1 MMAQMAS
8 KRIIGEL
15 NAGIVC
21 SGMLWEGQ
29 SKDID

>member
-1 MMAQMAS
+1 MTA
-8 KRIIGEL
+8 KKIIG
-15 NAGIVC
+15 NASAGIVC